1 MLRASSSR
9 VMDTQTFVIKSLVV
23 QNSIMLIALGM
34 VLCFLFY
41 SLIKKKPKHLLAS
54 LIWLGI
60 VLWFFNSPFFG
71 FSTVS
76 VNPEGIDVNYGI
88 LSLKNDRLPITSPWK
103 IEVMPSG
110 LRKMKKVCL
119 IRIGDR
125 KSMKVRRGKALDL
138 LKEIGATIDEYR
150 DLS

>member
-1 MLRASSSR
+1 
-9 VMDTQTFVIKSLVV
+9 MDTQTFVIKSLVV
-23 QNSIMLIALGM
+23 QNSIMLIALGI
-34 VLCFLFY
+34 VLSFLFY

-54 LIWLGI
+54 LVWLGI

-88 LSLKNDRLPITSPWK
+88 LSFKNDRLSIRSPWE
-103 IEVMPSG
+103 IETLPLG
-110 LRKMKKVCL
+110 LRKMKRVYR

-125 KSMKVRRGKALDL
+125 ESMKVRRGEGLDL
-138 LKEIGATIDEYR
+138 LKGIGLTIDEYR
-150 DLS
+150 DPS

>member
-1 MLRASSSR
+1 
-9 VMDTQTFVIKSLVV
+9 MDTQVFVIKSLVV

-34 VLCFLFY
+34 VLSFLFY
-41 SLIKKKPKHLLAS
+41 SLFKQKAKFLLAA

-60 VLWFFNSPFFG
+60 VLWFFNSHFFG

-88 LSLKNDRLPITSPWK
+88 LSLKNDRLPIRSPWK
-103 IEVMPSG
+103 IETIPLG
-110 LRKMKKVCL
+110 LRKMKKVYL

-125 KSMKVRRGKALDL
+125 ESMKVRRGEGLEL
-138 LKEIGATIDEYR
+138 LKGIGATIDQYR